1 MVIAKRVKTGCPF
14 RGRIERK
21 ERSSGVTHDPPRLFF
36 VIQSLVQSPEKG
48 YSRLAENQEEKK
60 GSILRVWF
68 TSTGAVT
75 VDQPSPGDCG
85 SEAVAG
91 KIWPLDLGEVEALD
105 EVDTLEPE
113 VDLEQFLLPG
123 INQMLEDIT
132 ELTRKAGS
140 MCLRTRGKLWE
151 MDLLLIRI
159 KTQVEASEDG
169 ALNGRPGGEADNRVS
184 ELCEK
189 AKEIEKVAEM
199 LVELVWRMEK
209 SEAS

>member
-1 MVIAKRVKTGCPF
+1 MGQIW
-14 RGRIERK
+14 
-21 ERSSGVTHDPPRLFF
+21 
-36 VIQSLVQSPEKG
+36 PESFHLLTPAIDHTDIKMIIKG
-48 YSRLAENQEEKK
+48 YYEKLHANK
-60 GSILRVWF
+60 LKNSDDMDKNTRVWF

-91 KIWPLDLGEVEALD
+91 KIWPLDLDEVEALE

-169 ALNGRPGGEADNRVS
+169 ALNGRPGGEADDRVS

-189 AKEIEKVAEM
+189 AKKIEKVAEM

-209 SEAS
+209 SEVS

>member
-1 MVIAKRVKTGCPF
+1 MNP
-14 RGRIERK
+14 
-21 ERSSGVTHDPPRLFF
+21 SGLGAYC
-36 VIQSLVQSPEKG
+36 LEG
-48 YSRLAENQEEKK
+48 
-60 GSILRVWF
+60 VWF

-91 KIWPLDLGEVEALD
+91 KIWPLDLGEVEALE

-169 ALNGRPGGEADNRVS
+169 ALNGRPSGEADNRVS

>member
-1 MVIAKRVKTGCPF
+1 M
-14 RGRIERK
+14 
-21 ERSSGVTHDPPRLFF
+21 
-36 VIQSLVQSPEKG
+36 
-48 YSRLAENQEEKK
+48 
-60 GSILRVWF
+60 WF

-75 VDQPSPGDCG
+75 VDQPSPGNCG

-91 KIWPLDLGEVEALD
+91 KTWPLDLGEGEALE

-169 ALNGRPGGEADNRVS
+169 ALNGHPGGEADNRVS

>member
-1 MVIAKRVKTGCPF
+1 MNET
-14 RGRIERK
+14 
-21 ERSSGVTHDPPRLFF
+21 
-36 VIQSLVQSPEKG
+36 KG
-48 YSRLAENQEEKK
+48 
-60 GSILRVWF
+60 GVWF

-91 KIWPLDLGEVEALD
+91 KIWPLDLDEVEALE

-169 ALNGRPGGEADNRVS
+169 ALNGRPGGEADDRVS

-209 SEAS
+209 SEVS

>member
-1 MVIAKRVKTGCPF
+1 MVEQKRQQFLQSSEAGAK
-14 RGRIERK
+14 
-21 ERSSGVTHDPPRLFF
+21 SSGVTHDPPRLFF

-91 KIWPLDLGEVEALD
+91 KIWPLDLGEVEALE